1 MIIFVRGIYPPEL
14 FESTQKYSCP
24 IKTARHPGL
33 KAYIQQIVHS
43 LRAELLK
50 DTIHRICLVTL
61 NSSTRP
67 VDRFVFEMSVLKSFE
82 DRLQI
87 VQQQQPLQP
96 PAAIHAMENYQSEHA
111 EEELD
116 LHQQDQD
123 QQPETTAP
131 RLDNG
136 KYKAV
141 EYQRHEMEENL
152 EDEDV
157 EGDGGFETD
166 QYDGYAGDREQELDQ
181 EQEELGHRAAEDE
194 EGEGYNEEEYEEED
208 GDGEHETPLVR
219 IRAAQDKRS
228 ATSNV
233 VSLAAAHTTGEISG
247 HDNRVVRDGARQRRE
262 TPHFGARVDL
272 TTDLETMLRAMLLK
286 ISICDAYLAP
296 LTSESSFTVVVEMK
310 NNGPGPEAKA
320 DFPWS
325 PISPASHEEQ
335 LKVSALPAQ
344 PTLQERKIIPIK
356 TVDIAN
362 IQLELYLE
370 KLSG

>member
-1 MIIFVRGIYPPEL
+1 MSEQTGSVVLADVLAEFQL

-50 DTIHRICLVTL
+50 DTVHRISVVTL

-67 VDRFVFEMSVLKSFE
+67 VDRFVFEMSVLKSFD
-82 DRLQI
+82 DRLRV
-87 VQQQQPLQP
+87 VQQQPPQQP
-96 PAAIHAMENYQSEHA
+96 PAAIHALDNYQSEHA
-111 EEELD
+111 EDEPD
-116 LHQQDQD
+116 LRQQDQD
-123 QQPETTAP
+123 QQSETTAP
-131 RLDNG
+131 RLNKG
-136 KYKAV
+136 KGKAV
-141 EYQRHEMEENL
+141 EYQRHEMEEDV

-157 EGDGGFETD
+157 DGDGGFETG
-166 QYDGYAGDREQELDQ
+166 QYNSYGGDHEQEPDQ
-181 EQEELGHRAAEDE
+181 EQDEQGPHAAEGE

-208 GDGEHETPLVR
+208 YDDDYETPSVR
-219 IRAAQDKRS
+219 GIRAAQDKRS
-228 ATSNV
+228 ATSNT
-233 VSLAAAHTTGEISG
+233 VSSAAGQTMGESRG
-247 HDNRVVRDGARQRRE
+247 YENRVDRVGARHRRE

-286 ISICDAYLAP
+286 ISICDAHLAP
-296 LTSESSFTVVVEMK
+296 LTSVEMK
-310 NNGPGPEAKA
+310 NKGSGPEAKA

-344 PTLQERKIIPIK
+344 PTLQQRKIIPVK
-356 TVDIAN
+356 TVDVAD

-370 KLSG
+370 KLNG

>member
-1 MIIFVRGIYPPEL
+1 MNEQTGSVEL

-50 DTIHRICLVTL
+50 DTVHRISVVTL

-67 VDRFVFEMSVLKSFE
+67 VDRFVFEMSVLKSFD
-82 DRLQI
+82 DRLRV
-87 VQQQQPLQP
+87 VQQQLPQQP
-96 PAAIHAMENYQSEHA
+96 PTATRAMDNNQSERA
-111 EEELD
+111 EEDLD
-116 LHQQDQD
+116 LRLQDQD

-131 RLDNG
+131 RLNKG
-136 KYKAV
+136 KGKAV
-141 EYQRHEMEENL
+141 EYQRHEMDDGV

-157 EGDGGFETD
+157 DGDDGFETG
-166 QYDGYAGDREQELDQ
+166 QYDSYGGDHGQEPDQ
-181 EQEELGHRAAEDE
+181 EQDEQGHHAAEGE

-208 GDGEHETPLVR
+208 DDGEYETPPMR
-219 IRAAQDKRS
+219 GIRAVQDKRS

-233 VSLAAAHTTGEISG
+233 VSSAAGQTTGESRG
-247 HDNRVVRDGARQRRE
+247 YENRVDRDGARHRRG

-286 ISICDAYLAP
+286 ISICDAHLAP

-310 NNGPGPEAKA
+310 NKGPGPEAKA

-335 LKVSALPAQ
+335 LKISALPAQ
-344 PTLQERKIIPIK
+344 PTLQQRKIIPVK
-356 TVDIAN
+356 TVDVAD

-370 KLSG
+370 KLNG